1 MIAAG
6 FVLAPHKLL
15 IFMRQHLAIAR
26 RVRLHGQDNGG
37 LMDPPFWHCMHLAA
51 ANRLPLLMLVDTQRS
66 KPSPGPPPPPL
77 PAQLDL
83 FA

>member
-6 FVLAPHKLL
+6 FRLAHHRLL

-26 RVRLHGQDNGG
+26 RARLHGPGNGG
-37 LMDPPFWHCMHLAA
+37 LMDPPVWHCMHLATTR
-51 ANRLPLLMLVDTQRS
+51 RLQLLQLIDSQRS
-66 KPSPGPPPPPL
+66 KPSPTPAAPAL

>member
-6 FVLAPHKLL
+6 FPLARHRLM
-15 IFMRQHLAIAR
+15 IFMRQYLAIAR
-26 RVRLHGQDNGG
+26 RVRLHGPGNGG

-51 ANRLPLLMLVDTQRS
+51 AKRLQLLQLIDTKRS
-66 KPSPGPPPPPL
+66 MESPAPPPPAL